1 MFSVGGCYCNL
12 FLLQDILGAG
22 YVGHRLSAEYLHKH
36 AKILEMEFDCRILDV
51 GAGSGLAGMEVSAE
65 YI

>member
-1 MFSVGGCYCNL
+1 L

-22 YVGHRLSAEYLHKH
+22 YVGHRISAEYLHKH